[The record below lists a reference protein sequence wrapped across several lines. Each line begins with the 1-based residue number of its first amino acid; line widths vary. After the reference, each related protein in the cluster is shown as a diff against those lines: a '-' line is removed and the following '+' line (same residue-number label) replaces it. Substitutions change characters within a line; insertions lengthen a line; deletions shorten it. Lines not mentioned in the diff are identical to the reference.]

1 MDLQSDSEKKKF
13 LCFFGPA
20 YRSFCMITTLKNGVI
35 LIALFDIL
43 TGILR
48 LIDTISNMIIYSKAY
63 DFSVRFYFQSFNSL
77 WLTLSLPFAIDG
89 IKKISSPTLRD
100 VSLYKNF
107 KIFELFLIIVY
118 NTTFIITDS
127 LIEGKQDSV
136 LAIIGAYLLF
146 YIIVGAI
153 AKTVWSADIR
163 LKNNDINI
171 VLYGESGAKIEK
183 KTSSNDDRD
192 LS

>member
-1 MDLQSDSEKKKF
+1 M
-13 LCFFGPA
+13 
-20 YRSFCMITTLKNGVI
+20 
-35 LIALFDIL
+35 
-43 TGILR
+43 
-48 LIDTISNMIIYSKAY
+48 
-63 DFSVRFYFQSFNSL
+63 
-77 WLTLSLPFAIDG
+77 
-89 IKKISSPTLRD
+89 RD